1 MTRPDLAAIR
11 IRSRKH
17 WGSKRRG
24 YATLAAAFDVAALL
38 ALVDTLDRRLT
49 AFQAQRAAAG
59 DGTAAR
65 AGAGQLAGAE
75 ARRLW
80 NRRMR
85 RRGAIRAVVE
95 RAAGDGKGEAA

>member
-1 MTRPDLAAIR
+1 MSADRIA
-11 IRSRKH
+11 IRSRARNH
-17 WGSKRRG
+17 WGAKRRTEL
-24 YATLAAAFDVAALL
+24 TLAASFDVYALL
-38 ALVDTLDRRLT
+38 AEIARLERRLT
-49 AFQAQRAAAG
+49 AMQSERAAAG

-80 NRRMR
+80 GRRMR

-95 RAAGDGKGEAA
+95 ARADEAKGAA